1 MKKLARWGLAAFVGL
16 FLCLCLLPSAGML
29 AAPAEEAV
37 GNEHLTAMPAL
48 QNADGSWNKSYFSE
62 LSSWLSDHI
71 AFRHELITLH
81 ARLCGALFGTLPSED
96 VVLGA
101 DGWLYYADTLPDYQG
116 AGLMTERECWAAARV
131 LALMQEYCQERGAQ
145 FLFTVAPNKNSL
157 YPEAMPARYQRSGA
171 AGNAQRIAGRLEEM
185 GVPYL
190 DLFALLGGQEQTLY
204 FRTDSHWNTLGAAL
218 AGDAISSALG
228 KPEDPFWGQPYQ
240 TAPTH
245 KGDLYEMVYPAGD
258 LLEDDAVFDRAFRFT
273 YPNGLRSAEDIT
285 IRTQN
290 EGETGSLLMF
300 RDSFG
305 NALYPFLA
313 ERYGAACFSRAMPY
327 NLTYLEREQAG
338 TLVVEIVERNLRW
351 LVQRPAVMPAPQR
364 EDARL
369 AGRWRG
375 RGRRRRPQ
383 QRTGGVCGG
392 QRRHPVPGDGCGF
405 PHLPAGRRPGLRGL
419 AGRGGGV
426 PLHRLPAR
434 RGGRPAAGTGG
445 VLPGRVAVL
454 HGRAGSGGINVAS
467 QGPSGPC

>member
-190 DLFALLGGQEQTLY
+190 DLFALLGGQE
-204 FRTDSHWNTLGAAL
+204 
-218 AGDAISSALG
+218 
-228 KPEDPFWGQPYQ
+228 
-240 TAPTH
+240 
-245 KGDLYEMVYPAGD
+245 
-258 LLEDDAVFDRAFRFT
+258 
-273 YPNGLRSAEDIT
+273 
-285 IRTQN
+285 
-290 EGETGSLLMF
+290 
-300 RDSFG
+300 
-305 NALYPFLA
+305 
-313 ERYGAACFSRAMPY
+313 
-327 NLTYLEREQAG
+327 
-338 TLVVEIVERNLRW
+338 
-351 LVQRPAVMPAPQR
+351 
-364 EDARL
+364 
-369 AGRWRG
+369 
-375 RGRRRRPQ
+375 
-383 QRTGGVCGG
+383 
-392 QRRHPVPGDGCGF
+392 
-405 PHLPAGRRPGLRGL
+405 
-419 AGRGGGV
+419 
-426 PLHRLPAR
+426 
-434 RGGRPAAGTGG
+434 
-445 VLPGRVAVL
+445 
-454 HGRAGSGGINVAS
+454 
-467 QGPSGPC
+467 

>member
-16 FLCLCLLPSAGML
+16 FLCLCLLPSTGML

-37 GNEHLTAMPAL
+37 GNEHLTAMPGL
-48 QNADGSWNKSYFSE
+48 QNADGSWNENYFSE

-171 AGNAQRIAGRLEEM
+171 VGNAQRIAGRLEEM

-258 LLEDDAVFDRAFRFT
+258 LLEEDAVFDRAFRFT

-364 EDARL
+364 EDAS
-369 AGRWRG
+369 AGWQADG
-375 RGRRRRPQ
+375 AVEAAATAAPSSELEGYVEVS
-383 QRTGGVCGG
+383 GVIRCPAMDVDSPIYLRAGG
-392 QRRHPVPGDGCGF
+392 QVYEASPAGEGECPF
-405 PHLPAGRRPGLRGL
+405 TAYLPA
-419 AGRGGGV
+419 A
-426 PLHRLPAR
+426 
-434 RGGRPAAGTGG
+434 AAGQPLELAVSCQG
-445 VLPGRVAVL
+445 VWQSCTVAL
-454 HGRAGSGGINVAS
+454 EAAE
-467 QGPSGPC
+467 

>member
-1 MKKLARWGLAAFVGL
+1 
-16 FLCLCLLPSAGML
+16 
-29 AAPAEEAV
+29 
-37 GNEHLTAMPAL
+37 
-48 QNADGSWNKSYFSE
+48 
-62 LSSWLSDHI
+62 
-71 AFRHELITLH
+71 
-81 ARLCGALFGTLPSED
+81 
-96 VVLGA
+96 
-101 DGWLYYADTLPDYQG
+101 
-116 AGLMTERECWAAARV
+116 
-131 LALMQEYCQERGAQ
+131 
-145 FLFTVAPNKNSL
+145 
-157 YPEAMPARYQRSGA
+157 MPARYQRSGA

-364 EDARL
+364 EDAS
-369 AGRWRG
+369 AGWQADG
-375 RGRRRRPQ
+375 AVESAATAAPSSELEGYVEVS
-383 QRTGGVCGG
+383 GVIRCPAMDVDSPIYLRAGG
-392 QRRHPVPGDGCGF
+392 QVYEASPAGEGECPF
-405 PHLPAGRRPGLRGL
+405 TAYLPA
-419 AGRGGGV
+419 A
-426 PLHRLPAR
+426 
-434 RGGRPAAGTGG
+434 AAGQPLELAVSCQG
-445 VLPGRVAVL
+445 VWQSCTVAL
-454 HGRAGSGGINVAS
+454 EAAE
-467 QGPSGPC
+467 